1 MTDLAGAGLPPGGFR
16 GSLWVLLAALVE
28 LCLVV
33 VHPFLTP
40 LLWAAIVAYT
50 SWPPYRQARRFCGSR
65 DAVAAFLMTALV
77 SLVLVV
83 PLIWLVM
90 LLTDEVARAYQGFL
104 G

>member
-1 MTDLAGAGLPPGGFR
+1 MLS
-16 GSLWVLLAALVE
+16 GSLWALLAA
-28 LCLVV
+28 VV
-33 VHPFLTP
+33 VMCVVVLRPFLAP

-77 SLVLVV
+77 SLVLFV